1 MHKLSVIVTVFN
13 AEPYLIESLDSLFG
27 QSFQDFNAILVN
39 DGSTDGSREIM
50 IEYAKKDNVIMLENK
65 YNEGIP
71 VARNRALLESQSE
84 YIAIHDADDISLPDR
99 IEKEVLFLDT
109 HPDIDV
115 VGGHALK
122 ISTTGEHIGYM
133 SYPPESTSKAFIV
146 IDRFKLN
153 PIIDPSCMYRRDS
166 VFKRGGYSMD
176 PNMKTVLDFHLWC
189 RMLLSGQKL
198 SNIQEPIIKYRINP
212 NGVTRRE
219 TSNMLQA
226 TDVVWSTFV
235 RRQNFSETQLDSDI
249 FRQDCFTK
257 LPKSKQEN

>member
-1 MHKLSVIVTVFN
+1 VHKLSVIVTVFN
-13 AEPYLIESLDSLFG
+13 AKPYLCESLDSLFG
-27 QSFQDFNAILVN
+27 QSFQDFNTILVN

-65 YNEGIP
+65 HNEGIP

-84 YIAIHDADDISLPDR
+84 YIAIHDADDVSLQHR
-99 IEKEVLFLDT
+99 LEKEVLFLDE

-122 ISTTGEHIGYM
+122 INAAGEHIGYM
-133 SYPPESTSKAFIV
+133 SYPPESTSKAFVV
-146 IDRFKLN
+146 ISRFKLN
-153 PIIDPSCMYRRDS
+153 PIIDPSCVYRRSS
-166 VFKRGGYSMD
+166 VLVRGGYSMD
-176 PNMKTVLDFHLWC
+176 PSMRTVLDFHLWC

-198 SNIQEPIIKYRINP
+198 HNIQEPLIKYRINP
-212 NGVTRRE
+212 DGVTRRE

-226 TDVVWSTFV
+226 TDIVWSAFV
-235 RRQNFSETQLDSDI
+235 RRQGFSETQLNSDI